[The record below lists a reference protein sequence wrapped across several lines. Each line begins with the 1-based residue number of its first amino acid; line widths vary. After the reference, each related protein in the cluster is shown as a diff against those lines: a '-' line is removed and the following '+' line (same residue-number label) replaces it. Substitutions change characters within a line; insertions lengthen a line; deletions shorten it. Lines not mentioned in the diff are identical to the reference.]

1 MLSLLTLLTAGLTVV
16 VLMFLHEGAHYLSAK
31 TMDLRV
37 IGYGFKTER
46 RVPYP
51 YVEVSWTPDAR
62 KRRIY
67 LMAGVAST
75 ISFFCL
81 TMLATGF
88 SPFTGIYL
96 GFAAQLILETNP
108 VFSDFIILRRMAA
121 GSGKPTGDDSD
132 TNSHLFTFEWYLHFT
147 LWIGLIIALLSPRFL
162 LGVVLQ

>member
-75 ISFFCL
+75 ASLFGLLLLFTGL
-81 TMLATGF
+81 TPL
-88 SPFTGIYL
+88 TGIYL

-121 GSGKPTGDDSD
+121 GNGKPGGDDAD
-132 TNSHLFTFEWYLHFT
+132 ANSHLFTPEWYLHFT
-147 LWIGLIIALLSPRFL
+147 LWIGLVIVLLSPRFL
-162 LGVVLQ
+162 LGVVMP